1 MNRNT
6 KYGLIYAAISIFVG
20 GILPVVANA
29 RPGELDSQVFSGM
42 SSLFQVLFFIPI
54 LLIERWLNHRKSE
67 DTENELRIRSDDK
80 FYFGKSKW
88 KLYII
93 VGLST
98 SLIYFLYF
106 EGLLWAGSINGGLTL
121 KTTSIFGLLFGFL
134 LLKERITKIQVVF
147 AFVLF
152 FGMVLAV
159 TQGAFHLL
167 ELNLGVILILICA
180 AFWMVVHTC
189 TKPYLSNEIASSS
202 GLLIA
207 RNSISAA
214 VLIGSYVIIFGE
226 QISMVLD
233 PVNAFF
239 YIIMG
244 LIYGI
249 NLFCWYKMLKF
260 LDVYFTTI
268 IITPQIIVT
277 SIFGVIL
284 LGELFTIYHVIGI
297 ILIIGSIIV
306 ISQQAKS
313 KVG

>member
-1 MNRNT
+1 M
-6 KYGLIYAAISIFVG
+6 
-20 GILPVVANA
+20 PVVANA

>member
-1 MNRNT
+1 MKKAT
-6 KYGLIYAAISIFVG
+6 KLGLIYAIISIFVG

-29 RPGELDSQVFSGM
+29 RPTTLDSQIFSGM
-42 SSLFQVLFFIPI
+42 SSLFQFLFFLPI
-54 LLIERWLNHRKSE
+54 FLIERWLNNRSSD
-67 DTENELRIRSDDK
+67 DTESELRIRSDDK

-93 VGLST
+93 VGLT
-98 SLIYFLYF
+98 MSLIYFLYF
-106 EGLLWAGSINGGLTL
+106 EGLVLAGSINGALAL
-121 KTTSIFGLLFGFL
+121 KTSSIFGLLYGYL

-159 TQGAFHLL
+159 TQGAFDLL

-180 AFWMVVHTC
+180 SFWMVIHTC
-189 TKPYLSNEIASSS
+189 TKPYLSNEIVTSS
-202 GLLIA
+202 GLVIA

-214 VLIGSYVIIFGE
+214 ILIGSYVLIFGE
-226 QISMVLD
+226 QINRILD

-239 YIIMG
+239 YVIMG

-249 NLFCWYKMLKF
+249 NLYCWYKMLKY
-260 LDVYFTTI
+260 LDVYLTTI

-277 SIFGVIL
+277 VLFGVIF
-284 LGELFTIYHVIGI
+284 LGELFTMYHLIGI
-297 ILIIGSIIV
+297 MLIIGSIIV
-306 ISQQAKS
+306 IEHQAKL
-313 KVG
+313 K